1 MISASGIER
10 PNLIILLLNFSRRK
24 GADEKE
30 FDSDC
35 FFLSFRFPVLR
46 THFFVVC

>member
-1 MISASGIER
+1 MISVSGIVR
-10 PNLIILLLNFSRRK
+10 SNLIILSLFIQGK
-24 GADEKE
+24 GADEKG
-30 FDSDC
+30 FDSVC